1 MFEPRKK
8 IRVLIADDH
17 AIVREGAALIINSQI
32 DMEVVGEAQ
41 CGNDVVYLA
50 RELQPDVIIL
60 DISMPDITGIELVP
74 YLRKEVPKAQI
85 TLLSMHNK
93 EIFVQQALESGALGY
108 VLKTSP
114 TSDLLSAVRTVY
126 EGKYYLSSKVQAR
139 VIGSYLRCPSDEKVE
154 RSVRLTEREMQVL
167 LLVVKGQ
174 STKEV
179 ASTLYL
185 SSRTVDKYRASFM
198 QKLGLKTHNELVRYA
213 ITEGH
218 IIVE

>member
-1 MFEPRKK
+1 MFKPREK

-17 AIVREGAALIINSQI
+17 AIVREGAVLIINNQI

-41 CGNDVVYLA
+41 CGNDVVPLA

-74 YLRKEVPKAQI
+74 YLRKEAPKAQI

-93 EIFVQQALESGALGY
+93 EIFVQQALESGARGY

-114 TSDLLSAVRTVY
+114 TSDLLSAVRAVY
-126 EGKYYLSSKVQAR
+126 AGEYYLSSKVQAR
-139 VIGSYLRCPSDEKVE
+139 VIGSYLRHPFDEKVE
-154 RSVRLTEREMQVL
+154 KSVRLTEREMQVL
-167 LLVVKGQ
+167 LLVAQGQ

-179 ASTLYL
+179 ANTLYL

-198 QKLGLKTHNELVRYA
+198 QKLGLKTHNELLRYA